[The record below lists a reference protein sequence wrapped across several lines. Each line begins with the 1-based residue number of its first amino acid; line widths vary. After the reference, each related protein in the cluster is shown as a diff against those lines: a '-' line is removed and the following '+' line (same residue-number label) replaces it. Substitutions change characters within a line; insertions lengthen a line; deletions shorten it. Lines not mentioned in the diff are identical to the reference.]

1 MLIVGELINATR
13 TSVKTML
20 QEWDANGVQDLA
32 KKQADHG
39 ADYIDVNAGAFASK
53 EADYLEWLVK
63 TVQEVVDKPLCLDS
77 ANGKAIE
84 RAMKVHR
91 GTPMINSISM
101 DAEQQSGLLPVVQG
115 TECKVIGLCMGDRGN
130 PPETAE
136 DRIKVAREMVGVLES
151 AGIARDNIYLDP
163 LAQCLS
169 TNDRYGIEF
178 LDGVAA
184 IMAEFPGVHTICGL
198 SNISYGMPMR
208 KIVNRAFMVM
218 AIRAGLDAAIL
229 NPTDRKMMSAILAA
243 DALVGRDPFCGEY
256 CNAYRDGLLED

>member
-13 TSVKTML
+13 TPVKAML
-20 QEWDANGVQDLA
+20 QQWDAAGIQDLA
-32 KKQADHG
+32 RTQADNG

-63 TVQEVVDKPLCLDS
+63 TVQEVVDRPLCLDS

-91 GTPMINSISM
+91 GTSMVNSVSM
-101 DAEQQSGLLPVVQG
+101 DQQQQEGLLPVIQG
-115 TECKVIGLCMGDRGN
+115 TDCKVIGLCMGDRGN

-136 DRIKVAREMVGVLES
+136 DRIRVARELMGVLEG
-151 AGIARDNIYLDP
+151 AGIDRDNIYLDP

-169 TNDRYGIEF
+169 TNDRFGIEF
-178 LDGVAA
+178 LEGVEA
-184 IMAEFPGVHTICGL
+184 IMSEFEGVHTICGL

-208 KIVNRAFMVM
+208 RIVNRAFMVM
-218 AIRAGLDAAIL
+218 AIRSGLDAAIM

-243 DALVGRDPFCGEY
+243 EALVGRDPFCGTY
-256 CNAYRDGLLED
+256 CDAYRESLLED